1 MLDLPYEVAVER
13 IKAHAGLTDAEIE
26 ARVQEKLTQLSGL
39 ISRDG
44 AVHILA
50 NELDVPLTPA
60 QPQEQKAKIKD
71 LRLGMRGLNVT
82 GRVVR
87 KYEVRSFDKNGRQG
101 KVASLLLGDETGVT
115 RLVFWNDQVDGA
127 FAEIKEGDVLIV
139 QNPFV
144 KQSYREDRLEL
155 QLNQQSTLTVNP
167 EGVTVAGREQPDRA
181 PRVQKYLKDIQ
192 GGEDNVEII
201 ATIVQVYDPR
211 FYDACS
217 QCRKKLT
224 NGLCPVHGE
233 VPGETNFSMAA
244 FLDDGTGNVRTSFW
258 KQQSLVLTG
267 LNEAEFLRFRDD
279 PTAFEE
285 VKNALLG
292 EIVKIVGTAKRNDT
306 FDRLE
311 FTANLVFRDVD
322 PAKELENLERKFEA
336 GRATAA
342 TAQEPL
348 AAMPQARKGDDSVLV
363 VEEDVLS
370 LDDLEK
376 LGQ

>member
-1 MLDLPYEVAVER
+1 MLDLPYEVVVER
-13 IKAHAGLTDAEIE
+13 IKAHAGLTDEEIE
-26 ARVQEKLTQLSGL
+26 SRVQEKLKQLSGL

-44 AVHILA
+44 AAHILA
-50 NELDVPLTPA
+50 NELGVALAPA
-60 QPQEQKAKIKD
+60 APVARDAKIAD
-71 LRLGMRGLNVT
+71 IRLGARGLVVA

-87 KYEVRSFDKNGRQG
+87 KYEARDFDKNGRKG
-101 KVASLLLGDETGVT
+101 RVASLLLGDETGVT
-115 RLVFWNDQVDGA
+115 RLVFWNEQVDV
-127 FAEIKEGDVLIV
+127 FNEIKEDDVLVV

-144 KQSYREDRLEL
+144 KQSYRNDRLEL
-155 QLNQQSTLTVNP
+155 QLNQQSTLAVNP
-167 EGVTVAGREQPDRA
+167 EGVTVAPRPERA
-181 PRVQKYLKDIQ
+181 PRVQKYLKDLQ
-192 GGEDNVEII
+192 SGEENVEII

-217 QCRKKLT
+217 QCRKKLVD
-224 NGLCPVHGE
+224 GLCPEHGE
-233 VPGETNFSMAA
+233 VPGETNFSMSA
-244 FLDDGTGNVRTSFW
+244 FIDDGTGNVRASFW

-267 LNEAEFLRFRDD
+267 KGEGEFLKFRDD

-292 EIVKIVGTAKRNDT
+292 EIIKVVGTVKHNEA

-336 GRATAA
+336 GRKPAA
-342 TAQEPL
+342 
-348 AAMPQARKGDDSVLV
+348 KDDSLV

>member
-13 IKAHAGLTDAEIE
+13 IKAHAGLSDADIE
-26 ARVQEKLTQLSGL
+26 SRVQEKLVQLSGL

-50 NELDVPLTPA
+50 NELGVSLTPA
-60 QPQEQKAKIKD
+60 PVVAQDLKIAD
-71 LRLGMRGLNVT
+71 IRLGARSITVK

-87 KYEVRSFDKNGRQG
+87 KYDVREFDKNGRKG
-101 KVASLLLGDETGVT
+101 KVASLLIGDETGVT
-115 RLVFWNDQVDGA
+115 RLVFWNEQVDEV
-127 FAEIKEGDVLIV
+127 FTTLKDGDVLVV

-155 QLNQQSTLTVNP
+155 QLNTQSTLTVNP
-167 EGVTVAGREQPDRA
+167 EGIMIASRAGGQERA
-181 PRVQKYLKDIQ
+181 PRVQKYLKDLE
-192 GGEDNVEII
+192 GGEENVEVI

-211 FYDACS
+211 FYDACG
-217 QCRKKLT
+217 QCRKKLV
-224 NGLCPVHGE
+224 NGLCPEHGE
-233 VPGETNFSMAA
+233 TTADVNFSMGA

-267 LNEAEFLRFRDD
+267 KSDAEFLKFRDD
-279 PTAFEE
+279 PTSFES
-285 VKNALLG
+285 VKNELLG
-292 EIVKIVGTAKRNDT
+292 EIIKVVGTAKRNAT

-311 FTANLVFRDVD
+311 LTANLVFRDVD
-322 PAKELENLERKFEA
+322 PAAELENLEKKFEA
-336 GRATAA
+336 GRKEPQ
-342 TAQEPL
+342 QET
-348 AAMPQARKGDDSVLV
+348 MTQAPMRKGDDSVLV